1 MSLREG
7 GATLPSSVDHGS
19 LPVRR
24 PQLVEALAHDAHA
37 LAHLL
42 HADDLAVVVVA
53 VLAHG
58 DVEIHL
64 LVERVR
70 LRLAQVPGHA
80 AAADDRPREAP
91 LPAIVQREDAD
102 IDVALLEDAVA
113 DDEGIEIVEHLQ
125 ERIAERLDVVDQL
138 RLDIHVD
145 AAGPEVIGVHARA
158 GNALIEDHQLLA
170 LLEAPERRRER
181 ADIHGLRGHVE
192 EVREKTPDFGIE
204 HPDQLGAAGH
214 LDAEQLLD
222 RHAIGVFLVHR
233 RDVVEPVEIG
243 VRLNV
248 GLVLDQLLGAAMQQ
262 ADMRIDALDDLAV
275 QLQHEAQD
283 AVRGRVLRAEI
294 DGEVADIMLAHGS
307 PFPLL

>member
-7 GATLPSSVDHGS
+7 GATLPSSVDHRP

-24 PQLVEALAHDAHA
+24 AQLVEALAHDAHA

-42 HADDLAVVVVA
+42 HADDLAVVIVA
-53 VLAHG
+53 VQAHG

-91 LPAIVQREDAD
+91 LPAIVKREDAD

-158 GNALIEDHQLLA
+158 GNALIENHELLA

-181 ADIHGLRGHVE
+181 ADVHGLRGHVE

-204 HPDQLGAAGH
+204 HADQLGAAGH

-222 RHAIGVFLVHR
+222 RHADR
-233 RDVVEPVEIG
+233 RVPGSSARRSRAGRNRGSPE
-243 VRLNV
+243 RRSCTRSASRCR
-248 GLVLDQLLGAAMQQ
+248 GAAGRY
-262 ADMRIDALDDLAV
+262 ADRRARRPRRPAP
-275 QLQHEAQD
+275 A
-283 AVRGRVLRAEI
+283 RGAARRARP
-294 DGEVADIMLAHGS
+294 GAAGRN
-307 PFPLL
+307 